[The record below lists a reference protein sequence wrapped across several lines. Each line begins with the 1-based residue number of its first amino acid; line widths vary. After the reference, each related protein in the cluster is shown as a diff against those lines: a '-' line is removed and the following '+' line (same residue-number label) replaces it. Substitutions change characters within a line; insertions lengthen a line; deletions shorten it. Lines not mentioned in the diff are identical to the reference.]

1 MGAVAFTAHI
11 RSGRSAGRGFLIV
24 AADAL
29 PVKRPH
35 GANGGIRLMA
45 GDTPDVRIVLIEF
58 PGIQYVVSLV
68 IIHMMAHEAVIE
80 NNMRFMGKPH
90 AFP

>member
-1 MGAVAFTAHI
+1 
-11 RSGRSAGRGFLIV
+11 
-24 AADAL
+24 
-29 PVKRPH
+29 
-35 GANGGIRLMA
+35 MA

-80 NNMRFMGKPH
+80 NDMRFMGKPH